1 MKKPK
6 VVILCG
12 GKGTRLREE
21 TEIKPKPLIQIGEK
35 PILWHIMKIYSRFGY
50 SDFILCLGYKGEMI
64 KEYFYN
70 YQIIMNDF
78 TIQLESKKLVLHRQN
93 QHDESKWSVSLIDT
107 GLNTLK
113 GTRIKKIEEYINEDL
128 FLLTYGDGVADI
140 DIDKLVDFHM
150 NHGKI
155 GTLTGV
161 RPPSRFGDLITKD
174 EKVVKFTEKPQAS
187 AGLINGGFFVFNKKV
202 FDYLSLD
209 ENCDFEGKALERLAE
224 DGQLMVYEHKG
235 SWECMDT
242 YRDTEHL
249 NELWNNNKA
258 FWKTW

>member
-1 MKKPK
+1 
-6 VVILCG
+6 
-12 GKGTRLREE
+12 
-21 TEIKPKPLIQIGEK
+21 
-35 PILWHIMKIYSRFGY
+35 MKIYSRFGY